1 MAKPRPIRLRET
13 PDRGPQS
20 AQVIDVPFK
29 VVRQRRSRLLSFG
42 KWVLAFA
49 AAAAIGFLIP
59 PLWVTVEQI
68 FAPPN

>member
-13 PDRGPQS
+13 QDHGAQS

-29 VVRQRRSRLLSFG
+29 VVQQRRSRLIGFG
-42 KWVLAFA
+42 RWMLAFA

-59 PLWVTVEQI
+59 PVWVAVEQI
-68 FAPPN
+68 FAPL